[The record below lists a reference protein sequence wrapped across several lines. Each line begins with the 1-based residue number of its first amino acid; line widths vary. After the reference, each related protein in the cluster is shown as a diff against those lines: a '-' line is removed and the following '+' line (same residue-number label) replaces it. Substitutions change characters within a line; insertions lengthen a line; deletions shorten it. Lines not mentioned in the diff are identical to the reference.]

1 MWRPA
6 FRGREPNPGF
16 YVELREPVVPMLRE
30 KHKWLNPRGESTD
43 AEHWD
48 GPTRTSEEGCVMR
61 LEQRGWVKPLRLL
74 SNWQQEEMVVA
85 TCAGGHEH
93 LDIRTLDGSG
103 VNREVHAPF

>member
-1 MWRPA
+1 M
-6 FRGREPNPGF
+6 
-16 YVELREPVVPMLRE
+16 ELREPVVPMLRE

-48 GPTRTSEEGCVMR
+48 RPTRTSEEGCVMR

-93 LDIRTLDGSG
+93 LDIRTVDGSG